1 MGRHDRRHGEE
12 REQSDADQEIGGL
25 IWAEAGMAKN
35 VAIAAL
41 VAVCGFMAAT
51 IVKVENQRYALTI
64 GLCRDK
70 TTPALTDLKCLAT

>member
-1 MGRHDRRHGEE
+1 
-12 REQSDADQEIGGL
+12 
-25 IWAEAGMAKN
+25 MAKN